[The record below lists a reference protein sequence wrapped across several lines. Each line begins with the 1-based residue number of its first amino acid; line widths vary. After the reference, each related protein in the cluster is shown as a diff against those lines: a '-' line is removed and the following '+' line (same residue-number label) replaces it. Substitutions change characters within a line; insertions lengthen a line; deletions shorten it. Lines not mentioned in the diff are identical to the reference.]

1 MSRFI
6 EAGFEFFPRIFFGGC
21 FWGLIKVRVG
31 GNDFPGERC
40 DENHG
45 VFLGK
50 GLGREVLSD
59 CRIVVKMLE
68 QEIGANVEEFRTP
81 QT

>member
-6 EAGFEFFPRIFFGGC
+6 EAGFEFFLRFFLFFFAG
-21 FWGLIKVRVG
+21 GLIKVRVG
-31 GNDFPGERC
+31 GNHFPGERC

-68 QEIGANVEEFRTP
+68 QGIGANVEEFRTP

>member
-6 EAGFEFFPRIFFGGC
+6 EAGFEFFPRF
-21 FWGLIKVRVG
+21 FWGGVFGTEKKVR
-31 GNDFPGERC
+31 FGERC

-59 CRIVVKMLE
+59 CRIVVNMLE
-68 QEIGANVEEFRTP
+68 QGIGANVEESRTP